1 MSQAPRPSKQKPL
14 NRLLIIDDDPVIRL
28 LACERLEPEGF
39 EVLEAGSGAA
49 GVETFGRQ
57 RADLI
62 LLDVEM
68 PGMDGYDVCH
78 AIRGSRAGQHVPIL
92 ILTGRDDVD
101 SIERAYES
109 GATDFMMKP
118 INWLILA
125 HRIRYMLRAS
135 ESFLAVRS
143 QQVRLDEV
151 QQHARLGSWEV
162 DLRTGQLTTSSAFRT
177 LCQLS
182 GETEF
187 LSVEAALDVVH
198 PDDRAALKRGSASAI
213 SNRDGFSL
221 EHRIVAA
228 DGSERVVHSQA
239 RVRTGEHDELLALE
253 GFTQDI
259 TERRRTEQ
267 QVRILAFRDS
277 LTGLANRAAFRLHLD
292 NAVHRA
298 ARTGKALGVLYLDVD
313 QFKRVNDTFGHSA
326 GDGLLRMVAEQLTT
340 CIRESDVIHAS
351 LDPETMIARL
361 GGDEFT
367 ILLDGLNE
375 PSDASRVAQRV
386 LAALS
391 RTMFVEGHEIRTT
404 ASIGIA
410 VFPHDGNDVESLLRN
425 ADSAMYH
432 AKELGRANFQ
442 FYRKELNSHALERL
456 ELEASLSRAIQHDSL
471 FVHFQPKM
479 DIGTR
484 RITGCEALARWWD
497 SRTGSVSPSAFV
509 PLAESSGLISG
520 LGESVL
526 RKACSA
532 ARAWQRAHP
541 GFKLAVNLSPGQ
553 IKDEHLIDRI
563 AFVLAETD
571 FDPTLLEFEI
581 TESALIHDEERCLQ
595 VLEQLRER
603 GCQISL
609 DDFGTGYSSLSNL
622 KRYPVQTLKIDQSF
636 VSGIGL
642 SRDDE
647 AITAAILS
655 MARGLGI
662 RVVAEGIETE
672 QQLQFLVERQCDEV
686 QGYLISRP
694 LSAKDFGLFLDA
706 HSR

>member
-1 MSQAPRPSKQKPL
+1 VSSADEHKKSLK
-14 NRLLIIDDDPVIRL
+14 RLLIVDDDPVIRL
-28 LACERLEPEGF
+28 VARERLEPEGF
-39 EVLEAGSGAA
+39 EVQEAAA
-49 GVETFGRQ
+49 GAEGMAAFAERP
-57 RADLI
+57 AHLI

-68 PGMDGYDVCH
+68 PGMDGYDVCT
-78 AIRGSRAGQHVPIL
+78 ALRETRAGKHVPIL

-118 INWLILA
+118 IHWQILA
-125 HRIRYMLRAS
+125 HRIRYVLRAS

-143 QQVRLDEV
+143 QQVRLDDV
-151 QQHARLGSWEV
+151 QRHARLGSWEL
-162 DLRTGQLTTSSAFRT
+162 DLRSGMLSVSSAFRS
-177 LCQLS
+177 LFDLSDEAEQLPL
-182 GETEF
+182 ER
-187 LSVEAALDVVH
+187 ALGVVH
-198 PDDRAALKRGSASAI
+198 ADDRAALKKGGAGAI
-213 SNRDGFSL
+213 ANRDGFTL
-221 EHRIVAA
+221 EHRVIAR
-228 DGSERVVHSQA
+228 DGSELIVHSQA
-239 RVRTGEHDELLALE
+239 RVRTGAQDECLALE

-292 NAVHRA
+292 NAIHRA
-298 ARTGKALGVLYLDVD
+298 SRTGKLLGVLYLDVD
-313 QFKRVNDTFGHSA
+313 QFKRVNDSFGHSA
-326 GDGLLRMVAEQLTT
+326 GDHLLRTVAAQLTA
-340 CIRESDVIHAS
+340 CLREGDVIHADV
-351 LDPETMIARL
+351 DPDTMIARL

-367 ILLDGLNE
+367 ILLDGLGD
-375 PSDASRVAQRV
+375 PSDAGRVAQRV
-386 LAALS
+386 LGALA
-391 RTMFVEGHEIRTT
+391 RPAFVEGHEVRAT

-410 VFPHDGNDVESLLRN
+410 IFPHDGGDVESLLRN

-432 AKELGRANFQ
+432 AKQLGRENFQ
-442 FYRKELNSHALERL
+442 FYRREFNAHALERL

-471 FVHFQPKM
+471 FVHFQPKLEVAS
-479 DIGTR
+479 G
-484 RITGCEALARWWD
+484 RICGCEALARWYD

-509 PLAESSGLISG
+509 PLAESSGLIAG

-526 RKACSA
+526 RKACRG
-532 ARAWQRAHP
+532 ARIWQERHP
-541 GFKLAVNLSPGQ
+541 GLRLAVNLSPGQ
-553 IKDEHLIDRI
+553 IKDERLIERI

-571 FDPTLLEFEI
+571 FDPRLLEFEI
-581 TESALIHDEERCLQ
+581 TESALIQDEARTTA
-595 VLEQLRER
+595 VLEELRGR

-642 SRDDE
+642 SKGDE
-647 AITAAILS
+647 AITASILS
-655 MARGLGI
+655 MAHDLGI

-672 QQLQFLVERQCDEV
+672 EQLQFLVERQCDEI

-694 LSAKDFGLFLDA
+694 LSPGDFGKFVDTYN
-706 HSR
+706 R